1 MKPVH
6 MVMTAVTAFVLTSC
20 SSITPVKVN
29 AGEQCFRCR
38 RAILDE
44 RLAGE
49 TIDRNGFVSKFRAP
63 GCMAKYLAA
72 HPNETGTV
80 FVTDYATGK
89 MISPEQAFFV
99 PVVLDRN
106 TGERDY
112 RAYRLDAA
120 AGAAAAREGTVAVT
134 WKTVLD
140 KAPM

>member
-1 MKPVH
+1 MRGVH
-6 MVMTAVTAFVLTSC
+6 VVMTAVTAIALTSC

-38 RAILDE
+38 RAIVDE

-49 TIDRNGFVSKFRAP
+49 TIDRNGFVSKLRAP

-72 HPNETGTV
+72 HPDETGTV
-80 FVTDYATGK
+80 FVTDYATGR
-89 MISPEQAFFV
+89 MISPEQALFV
-99 PVVLDRN
+99 PFVLDRN

-112 RAYRLDAA
+112 RAYRLGAD
-120 AGAAAAREGTVAVT
+120 AGAAAAREGTAAIT
-134 WKTVLD
+134 WKAVLD